1 MSTATVDRF
10 RRSAPVTSAF
20 DRQSSNTAFRAMALG
35 CSLLLIAAYVRVLVE
50 VTTVVGGTA
59 RLLGIVALAIVAGTL
74 AAVMLDERTTVVVAV
89 VALLGGFLYYL
100 NAAGVDGSAAIS
112 GIDVMLSD
120 AVTLATGVE
129 LLRMV
134 EAGSWATAFAPTPAF
149 LTWYLV
155 LRRRYALAVVPAGL
169 ALVFLV
175 LTTDAWTAVTLAGTV
190 AGIGVVAFG
199 ELEFRDG
206 SLAQADLLALLLA
219 AVLVLSLTV
228 PLVPGGA
235 ASPTYLVEGEDASSL
250 EGAVVGEE
258 DTSTIQG
265 EVSLS
270 PEVRFTIQSEEASY
284 WRTGVYDRFT
294 GDEWISSGEAS
305 AYDGPL
311 DHPPGE
317 TVRVEQ
323 EVFVEE
329 PIQAM
334 PVVNHPVEIGDGA
347 AHITE
352 VTASDQFRPTV
363 PLEEGESFSV
373 TSTRLD
379 AHADDLANASTEYP
393 SDVEERYLQLP
404 EDTSSAFE
412 DRTSEIV
419 EDADNPYETAA
430 AIESYLRSEYDY
442 SLDVELPDGN
452 VANEFLLEMDEGY
465 CVYFATTMVQMLR
478 AEEIPARYVTG
489 YSTGQQ
495 VDDDRWVVRGL
506 DAHAWV
512 EVYFPEYGW
521 VEFEPTP
528 PADRNAIH
536 DDRLQEARILEESGV
551 DTEESE
557 DIAIQT
563 DRDSLGTD
571 ILEAE
576 PDGEDN
582 ESFNETDPAGN
593 ETDPDTGINES
604 DILESDWV
612 DPGESNGDDESDDE
626 GPSIPPPEQLAFA
639 LVVLLG
645 VAAGAHRVGAKRQLR
660 REIGLHWQRPTD
672 EPNHDAERAYQ
683 RLELVLA
690 RRYRPRRTAET
701 PREYLGALSVRES
714 LDPRIERIMAIR
726 ERATFG
732 DGVDRTEASSAI
744 EDADALSRGEL
755 PMVGRLFR

>member
-1 MSTATVDRF
+1 MSTAAVDRF
-10 RRSAPVTSAF
+10 RRSAPVAGAF
-20 DRQSSNTAFRAMALG
+20 DRKSSKTAFRAMALG
-35 CSLLLIAAYVRVLVE
+35 CSLLLVTAYVRVLAE

-59 RLLGIVALAIVAGTL
+59 RLLVIVALAIVAGTL
-74 AAVMLDERTTVVVAV
+74 AAVSLDERTTAVVAA
-89 VALLGGFLYYL
+89 VALLGGFVYYV
-100 NAAGVDGSAAIS
+100 NAADVGVSGALS

-120 AVTLATGVE
+120 AITLATGVE

-155 LRRRYALAVVPAGL
+155 LRRRYALAVVPAGF

-228 PLVPGGA
+228 PLVPGGS

-270 PEVRFTIQSEEASY
+270 PEVRFTIESEEPSY

-294 GDEWISSGEAS
+294 GDEWISTGEAS

-329 PIQAM
+329 TIQAM
-334 PVVNHPVEIGDGA
+334 PVVNHPIEIGDGA
-347 AHITE
+347 QHLTE
-352 VTASDQFRPTV
+352 VTANDQFRPTV
-363 PLEEGESFSV
+363 PLEEGDSFSV
-373 TSTRLD
+373 TSTRLN
-379 AHADDLANASTEYP
+379 AHADDLTNASTEYP
-393 SDVEERYLQLP
+393 ADVEERYLQLP

-419 EDADNPYETAA
+419 ADAETPYETAA
-430 AIESYLRSEYDY
+430 TIESYLRSEYDY
-442 SLDVELPDGN
+442 SLDVDLPEGN
-452 VANEFLLEMDEGY
+452 VANEFLLEMDAGY

-528 PADRNAIH
+528 PADRNAFH

-557 DIAIQT
+557 GVAIQT
-563 DRDSLGTD
+563 DRDTMGTD

-576 PDGEDN
+576 PGSEDN
-582 ESFNETDPAGN
+582 QSFNETDREDN
-593 ETDPDTGINES
+593 QTDPGTDINES
-604 DILESDWV
+604 DILASDWV
-612 DPGESNGDDESDDE
+612 QADDPGDDEPDDE
-626 GPSIPPPEQLAFA
+626 GPSIPPPEQLAFVF
-639 LVVLLG
+639 VVLLG
-645 VAAGAHRVGAKRQLR
+645 VAAGAHRVGAKRQLH
-660 REIGLHWQRPTD
+660 RELRLHWQRPTD
-672 EPNHDAERAYQ
+672 APNDDAERAYQ

-701 PREYLGALSVRES
+701 PREYLGALSVNQE
-714 LDPRIERIMAIR
+714 LDPRIRDVVAIR

-732 DGVDRTEASSAI
+732 NGVDRAAASSAI
-744 EDADALSRGEL
+744 DDVDSLSRAVL
-755 PMVGRLFR
+755 PVVGRLYR